1 MLYPLKF
8 KSIYKEKIWGGN
20 KLSTVLN
27 KDIDTN
33 IKTGE
38 SWELS
43 AIQDNISVIS
53 NGFLQENNIEE
64 KNILYIMFTQ
74 TSDLKSRNPA
84 AALRASGYGT
94 EVPLFC
100 SQELE
105 ITGMM
110 EKVIRIMIV
119 FKTSHSIVKPIYLR
133 RAANLRPDFTN

>member
-1 MLYPLKF
+1 MRNIRTTEALR
-8 KSIYKEKIWGGN
+8 GAT
-20 KLSTVLN
+20 TVE
-27 KDIDTN
+27 IDTKEE
-33 IKTGE
+33 IDRAIL
-38 SWELS
+38 ELFETL
-43 AIQDNISVIS
+43 V
-53 NGFLQENNIEE
+53 QENNIEE

-119 FKTSHSIVKPIYLR
+119 FKTSHANVKPIYLR